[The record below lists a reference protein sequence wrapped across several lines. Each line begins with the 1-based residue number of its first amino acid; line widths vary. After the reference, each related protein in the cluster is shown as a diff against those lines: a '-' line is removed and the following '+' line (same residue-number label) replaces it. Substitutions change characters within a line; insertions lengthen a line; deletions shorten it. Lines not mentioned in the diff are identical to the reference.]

1 MRAPIAACAVLVALA
16 LAPAIAGCGSTSL
29 STRQLRSDASRICA
43 SAART
48 AVKIVPPSSPS
59 AGAAFLRRGAAVLG
73 PELSQLRTLHPPNAM
88 ARDYRTALGDFSEI
102 VAAIREG
109 ARALASGGDPVIEI
123 KTLQQRLA
131 DSEQRA
137 DAAWKALGIPA
148 CVSR

>member
-1 MRAPIAACAVLVALA
+1 LRAPIAACAVLVALA
-16 LAPAIAGCGSTSL
+16 TAGCGSTSL

-43 SAART
+43 FAART

-88 ARDYRTALGDFSEI
+88 ARDYRTALRAFSEI

-123 KTLQQRLA
+123 KTLQQRVVGP
-131 DSEQRA
+131 EQRA
-137 DAAWKALGIPA
+137 DAAWRALGIPA
-148 CVSR
+148 CLSR

>member
-1 MRAPIAACAVLVALA
+1 LRAPIAACAVAVAVAVAVAL
-16 LAPAIAGCGSTSL
+16 AGCGSASL
-29 STRQLRSDASRICA
+29 STRQLRGDASRIC
-43 SAART
+43 SFAART
-48 AVKIVPPSSPS
+48 AVKIVPPSSPA

-73 PELSQLRTLHPPNAM
+73 PELSQLRTLHPPSAM
-88 ARDYRTALGDFSEI
+88 ERDYRTALGAFSEI

-131 DSEQRA
+131 DPEQRA

-148 CVSR
+148 CVTR